1 MLRVLSWH
9 VLAVHD
15 VNLWG
20 EAEDVLSASDAWNSR
35 ASAKRAPGLASGERT
50 DCFARLRGEDQAVS
64 SMVVH
69 LGWWAS
75 RITSKPS
82 VSP

>member
-35 ASAKRAPGLASGERT
+35 ASAKRLNALPAWRRVSGLTALPVSEAKTRRLVAWLCTSGGGR
-50 DCFARLRGEDQAVS
+50 RG
-64 SMVVH
+64 
-69 LGWWAS
+69 
-75 RITSKPS
+75 
-82 VSP
+82 